1 MSFWERMKEAVDKGI
16 ETSKDV
22 LGKAAE
28 KAKELGEKGVL
39 KLEIIHLEKQGEKKL
54 TQLGTTVFDLLVK
67 QDKNSVS
74 KGTQGIKEIMDE
86 LVEIERQIDEKEE
99 ALKKE

>member
-1 MSFWERMKEAVDKGI
+1 MSFWERMREIVDKGI

-39 KLEIIHLEKQGEKKL
+39 KFEVMQLEKQGERKL
-54 TQLGTTVFDLLVK
+54 LQLGTVVVDLLVK
-67 QDKNSVS
+67 QDKASVS
-74 KGTQGIKEIMDE
+74 KGTPAVKEILEE
-86 LVEIERQIDEKEE
+86 LVEIEKKIDEKEE
-99 ALKKE
+99 ALKKI

>member
-1 MSFWERMKEAVDKGI
+1 MGFWERMKEIVDKGI

-39 KLEIIHLEKQGEKKL
+39 KFEMMQLENQGQKKL
-54 TQLGTTVFDLLVK
+54 TQLGTAVFDLLVK
-67 QDKNSVS
+67 QDKASVS
-74 KGTQGIKEIMDE
+74 KGTQGVKEIIEE
-86 LVEIERQIDEKEE
+86 LVDIEQKMDAKEE
-99 ALKKE
+99 ALKKI

>member
-1 MSFWERMKEAVDKGI
+1 MSFWERMKEMVDKGV

-39 KLEIIHLEKQGEKKL
+39 KLELIHLEKQGEKRL
-54 TQLGTTVFDLLVK
+54 AQLGASVFDLLVK
-67 QDKNSVS
+67 QDKASVS
-74 KGTQGIKEIMDE
+74 KGSQGIKEILED
-86 LVEIERQIDEKEE
+86 LVEIERKIDEKEE